1 MNPRRHDCSEIAPNP
16 RRTTQSTL
24 RTICYSIKLRN
35 WYWPECQ
42 PPKFWQKTFRETIR
56 LEESGRSKPT
66 LPKQHFEDHQTPLKL
81 KSIGKN
87 KQRRRL
93 ANTKGTT
100 SVSTPNLDLAIHG
113 RTSPRHRRRR
123 MGNGIGELTHES
135 RALRNPRATSPRASK
150 VSSAEA
156 ERKRRHISLG
166 LNTSN
171 WASAHKSP
179 MTLEYITSCTT
190 TKYTTNSHSP

>member
-113 RTSPRHRRRR
+113 RTTPRPKGTASSTPNGQRNRRTYARITCAEKSKGFFAPRVEGQQRRRGAR
-123 MGNGIGELTHES
+123 APSYLTW
-135 RALRNPRATSPRASK
+135 AWYFK
-150 VSSAEA
+150 
-156 ERKRRHISLG
+156 LG
-166 LNTSN
+166 VG
-171 WASAHKSP
+171 P
-179 MTLEYITSCTT
+179 
-190 TKYTTNSHSP
+190 